1 MPTRSGC
8 ERGSRVMKGLTRAGE
23 VQRNT
28 GETEVLVQIELDGTG
43 NHQIDTEVPF
53 LSHMLTLL
61 TVHSLCNLRVT
72 ARGDIAVD
80 DHHTVEDIGI
90 CLGEAI
96 KIALQDKK
104 GINRYGEAT
113 IPMDEALARV
123 VLDCSGRSCL
133 VYNVK
138 INREKVGDLA
148 TENVREFF
156 QALANS
162 AGMNI
167 HIDLLRGENSHHIIE
182 AVFKAFARALRMAVA
197 VEPKVE
203 GVWSSKGKL

>member
-1 MPTRSGC
+1 MRDLC
-8 ERGSRVMKGLTRAGE
+8 RIGE

-28 GETEVLVQIELDGTG
+28 GETEVLVQVELDGTG
-43 NHQIDTEVPF
+43 SHQIDTEISF
-53 LSHMLTLL
+53 LSHMLTLF

-72 ARGDIAVD
+72 ARGDIDVD

-96 KIALQDKK
+96 RIALQDKK

-123 VLDCSGRSCL
+123 VIDFSGRSCL
-133 VYNVK
+133 VYNVV
-138 INREKVGDLA
+138 IGREMVGDFA

-156 QALANS
+156 QAIANA

-167 HIDLLRGENSHHIIE
+167 HIDLIRGENAHHIIE
-182 AVFKAFARALRMAVA
+182 AIFKAFARALKMAVA
-197 VEPKVE
+197 IEPRVE

>member
-1 MPTRSGC
+1 MRDL
-8 ERGSRVMKGLTRAGE
+8 SRIGE

-28 GETEVLVQIELDGTG
+28 GETEVLVQVELDGTG
-43 NHQIDTEVPF
+43 RQQIDTEIPF

-61 TVHSLCNLRVT
+61 TVHSLCNIRVT

-96 KIALQDKK
+96 KIALQDKR

-123 VLDCSGRSCL
+123 VIDLSGRSCL
-133 VYNVK
+133 VYNVV
-138 INREKVGDLA
+138 IGREKVGDLS

-156 QALANS
+156 QAVANS

-167 HIDLLRGENSHHIIE
+167 HIDLIRGDNAHHIIE
-182 AVFKAFARALRMAVA
+182 SIFKAFARALKMAVA
-197 VEPKVE
+197 IEPRVE
-203 GVWSSKGKL
+203 GVWSSKGNL

>member
-1 MPTRSGC
+1 M
-8 ERGSRVMKGLTRAGE
+8 SRIGE

-28 GETEVLVQIELDGTG
+28 GETEVLVQVELDGTG
-43 NHQIDTEVPF
+43 SQQIDTEIPF

-61 TVHSLCNLRVT
+61 TVHSLCNIRVT

-90 CLGEAI
+90 CLGEAL
-96 KIALQDKK
+96 KIALRDKR

-123 VLDCSGRSCL
+123 VIDLSGRSCL
-133 VYNVK
+133 VYDAV
-138 INREKVGDLA
+138 INREKVGDLS

-156 QALANS
+156 QAVANA

-167 HIDLLRGENSHHIIE
+167 HIDLIRGDNAHHCIE
-182 AVFKAFARALRMAVA
+182 AIFKAFARALRMAVA
-197 VEPKVE
+197 IEPRVE
-203 GVWSSKGKL
+203 GIWSSKGSL

>member
-1 MPTRSGC
+1 MKDL
-8 ERGSRVMKGLTRAGE
+8 SRTGE

-28 GETEVLVQIELDGTG
+28 GETEVLVQVELDGSG
-43 NHQIDTEVPF
+43 NQQIDTEIPF

-61 TVHSLCNLRVT
+61 TVHSLCNIRVT

-96 KIALQDKK
+96 KIALQDKR

-123 VLDCSGRSCL
+123 VIDLSGRSCL
-133 VYNVK
+133 VYNVV
-138 INREKVGDLA
+138 IGREKVGDLS

-156 QALANS
+156 QAVANS

-167 HIDLLRGENSHHIIE
+167 HIDLIRGDNAHHIIE
-182 AVFKAFARALRMAVA
+182 AIFKAFARALKMAVA
-197 VEPKVE
+197 IEPRVE
-203 GVWSSKGKL
+203 GVWSSKGNL

>member
-1 MPTRSGC
+1 MRDLC
-8 ERGSRVMKGLTRAGE
+8 RIGE

-28 GETEVLVQIELDGTG
+28 GETEVLVQVELDGTG
-43 NHQIDTEVPF
+43 TQQIDTEIPF
-53 LSHMLTLL
+53 LSHMLTLF
-61 TVHSLCNLRVT
+61 TVHSLCNLKVT
-72 ARGDIAVD
+72 ARGDIDVD

-96 KIALQDKK
+96 RIALQDKK

-113 IPMDEALARV
+113 IPMDEALVRV
-123 VLDCSGRSCL
+123 VIDFSGRSCL
-133 VYNVK
+133 VYNVV
-138 INREKVGDLA
+138 IGREKVGDFA

-156 QALANS
+156 QAIANT

-167 HIDLLRGENSHHIIE
+167 HIDLIRGDNAHHIIE
-182 AVFKAFARALRMAVA
+182 AIFKAFARALKMAVA
-197 VEPKVE
+197 IEPRVE